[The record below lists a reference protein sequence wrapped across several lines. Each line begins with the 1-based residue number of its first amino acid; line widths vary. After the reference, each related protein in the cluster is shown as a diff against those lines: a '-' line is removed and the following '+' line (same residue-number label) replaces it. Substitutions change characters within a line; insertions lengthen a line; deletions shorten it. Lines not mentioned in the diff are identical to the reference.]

1 MGKIKFN
8 KFQRKLLE
16 NNPNVSHISEQNIS
30 YKPEFKEKAVQENL
44 AGKGPMDIFLEH
56 GFDLKIIG
64 SEKPK
69 ECLKRWRRS
78 YEMHGN
84 EGFYTELR
92 GKGSTGRPSSKEL
105 TMEEKL
111 KKAEARIAFLEM
123 ENDFLKKLEE
133 LERQAKKNK
142 H

>member
-1 MGKIKFN
+1 MSKIKFTE
-8 KFQRKLLE
+8 FQRKQLE
-16 NNPNVSHISEQNIS
+16 NNTNVSHVSNKNIS
-30 YKPEFKEKAVQENL
+30 YKPEFKEKAVKENL

-56 GFDLKIIG
+56 GFDINVIG
-64 SEKPK
+64 AEIPK
-69 ECLKRWRRS
+69 QSLKRWRRS
-78 YEMHGN
+78 YEKYGN

-92 GKGSTGRPSSKEL
+92 GKSSTGRPSSKEL
-105 TMEEKL
+105 TVEEKL
-111 KKAEARIAFLEM
+111 KKAEARVAFLEM

>member
-1 MGKIKFN
+1 MSKIKFN
-8 KFQRKLLE
+8 EFQRKQLE
-16 NNPNVSHISEQNIS
+16 NNPNVSHVSEQNIS
-30 YKPEFKEKAVQENL
+30 YNPEFKEKAVQENI

-56 GFDLKIIG
+56 GFDLKMIG
-64 SEKPK
+64 PEKPK
-69 ECLKRWRRS
+69 QCLKRWRRS
-78 YEMHGN
+78 YEKYGN
-84 EGFYTELR
+84 EGFYTERR

-105 TMEEKL
+105 TAEEKL

>member
-1 MGKIKFN
+1 MSKIKFN
-8 KFQRKLLE
+8 EFQRKQLE
-16 NNPNVSHISEQNIS
+16 NNPNVSHVSEQNIS

-56 GFDLKIIG
+56 GFDLKMIG
-64 SEKPK
+64 PENPK
-69 ECLKRWRRS
+69 QCLKRWRRS
-78 YEMHGN
+78 YEKFGN
-84 EGFYTELR
+84 EGFYTERR

-105 TMEEKL
+105 TAEEKL

-142 H
+142 Y

>member
-1 MGKIKFN
+1 MSKITFN
-8 KFQRKLLE
+8 EFQRKQLE
-16 NNPNVSHISEQNIS
+16 NNPNVSYVSEKSIS
-30 YKPEFKEKAVQENL
+30 YTPEFKVKAVQENL

-64 SEKPK
+64 SDRPN

-78 YEMHGN
+78 YEKYGN
-84 EGFYTELR
+84 DGFYMERR
-92 GKGSTGRPSSKEL
+92 GKGSPGRPSSKEL
-105 TMEEKL
+105 TVEEKL